1 MRASIRALPAAK
13 ALFVLTFGLF
23 WTQAQVNAQQPTP
36 TPAQDMQQ
44 MPVPPAAN
52 DYRATPRP
60 LPEMGRVGVD
70 LNRQRPLSVRDA
82 ISMAL
87 QNNKDIE
94 ISRAAVKIAEFDLL
108 GGRGLYDPKFSTTA
122 FYERN
127 KSPIAS
133 FLSGGSNGAV
143 TQSDFNGSA

>member
-1 MRASIRALPAAK
+1 MRASIRSFSAAK

-36 TPAQDMQQ
+36 TPVQDMQQ

-70 LNRQRPLSVRDA
+70 LNRQRPLSLRDA

-133 FLSGGSNGAV
+133 F
-143 TQSDFNGSA
+143 